1 MIFPE
6 NCFLQTQCI
15 HMNKTVL
22 TKFAPHI
29 AAFLLFVVISF
40 MYFSPVLE
48 GKQLIGHD
56 TESWMCMAK
65 ETLDYNA
72 THNDVTLWTNSMF
85 GGMPTYQI
93 SMTQPYNLI
102 KYVEDMIHIFPNTVY
117 NLMLYLIGF
126 YILLL
131 AFKVNPWL
139 AIVGAIAFS
148 FASYNFI
155 IILAGH
161 NSKAITIAY
170 MAPLIGSVFMA
181 FRRKRILGSLLTAFF
196 LSLAVR
202 ANHVQILYYTVFILI
217 FLAVVE
223 FIYSIKDKELT
234 AFFKTS
240 GMLIVAAIIA
250 VGMNATSL
258 LTTYDYSKATMRG
271 ESNGLTV
278 DTQNSQHG
286 LNRDYIT
293 QWSYGVDET
302 MTLLIPNFKGGGS
315 GGTLASDSETGKK
328 LTSLGAPD
336 VDKILKENQFPLYW
350 GSQPFTSG
358 PVYIGAIICFLFVLG
373 LFLVDKRTK
382 WWLLPMIVLTVMLS
396 WGKNFMWLTDI
407 FINYVPLYNK
417 FRTVSM
423 TLVATGFGIT
433 LMAILALKEV
443 FNEKTDKKKL
453 IRPLMIS
460 AAIVGGIALI
470 FALMPSLSGDFI
482 SPSDAQYTGN
492 NAFLKETLPMDRA
505 ALLRADA
512 FRSLMFVL
520 LSAGL
525 IWLYIKN
532 YLKIKVAYVLLGIL
546 ILLDLVPVSK
556 RYLNDNSF
564 QRPRH
569 IETLIAPSKADNF
582 ILQDK
587 SQFRVLDGT
596 VSIFNDA
603 SPSYFHKNIG
613 GYHAAKLRRYQEL
626 INMHIE
632 KEIGRM
638 FATFGRATS
647 PAIINNTMDSLGV
660 LNMLNMK
667 YLIYNKEAAPVIN
680 PHANGNAWFV
690 SGIRIAQNA
699 NEEMKLV
706 GEINTKREMVVDK
719 AFASQLPTKLVTD
732 TTARIAL
739 VNYAPNDLKYS
750 FSSKTDQVVVFSE
763 IYYDKGWNAYINGNK
778 VPYVR
783 ANYLLRAMPLKA
795 GNYEIEYKFEPT
807 SYSLGNTIALISSL
821 LLVLSLLGY
830 IFLQWNKSRKTS
842 LNA

>member
-40 MYFSPVLE
+40 MYFSPVME

-546 ILLDLVPVSK
+546 ILLDLVPVAK

-719 AFASQLPTKLVTD
+719 AFASQLPTKLVAD

-739 VNYAPNDLKYS
+739 VKYEPNDLKYS

-763 IYYDKGWNAYINGNK
+763 IYYDKGWNAYINGHK

-830 IFLQWNKSRKTS
+830 IFLQRNKSRKTS